1 MEYIHLIY
9 SNNIAWPLITL
20 NHIFKRI
27 EMTSTIKT
35 MSNTRLFREWLT
47 QCAKLRNH
55 NKGYLTI
62 LTECTKLIK
71 TAIEREMDARQMNW
85 RILNSQ
91 KTILITFSEN

>member
-1 MEYIHLIY
+1 LKQEVHRVQSVYFQEKQDFIKL
-9 SNNIAWPLITL
+9 L
-20 NHIFKRI
+20 NKTNMHQ
-27 EMTSTIKT
+27 TIKT

-47 QCAKLRNH
+47 QGAKLRNH